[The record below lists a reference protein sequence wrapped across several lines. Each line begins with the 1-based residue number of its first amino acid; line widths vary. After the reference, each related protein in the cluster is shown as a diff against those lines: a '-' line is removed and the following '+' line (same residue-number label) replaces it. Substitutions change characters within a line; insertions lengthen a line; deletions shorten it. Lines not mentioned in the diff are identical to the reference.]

1 MRTDSSNRQ
10 QSSTIDWLAHP
21 RSSWRCLVPRL
32 LPRLAEDALA
42 EPRSFWPAV
51 GLGWR
56 SCCWRRVC
64 CAESVWEGPA
74 TEVMVRAPPPRT
86 EDQHLERSSPV
97 GQAGRYG
104 PGVLQGGRSDR
115 LRGECAA
122 IRVLF
127 GGEEALPTPA
137 GPKRQAVRSHTQ
149 HTPSQMATAACFD
162 NGNAR
167 LCTRPGPSRFAQCV
181 RPPRPAAAH
190 LQICWP
196 GPHHTYA
203 LSNCRQL
210 SSVVSWLQVRA
221 PCSSSRP
228 LIRALFARLRPL
240 PGRAPPPT
248 SLW

>member
-1 MRTDSSNRQ
+1 MQIIVGRVCDTAMTSQDGRPLGAVPTGFHGDLRPWSAGQKPLRWPAPETSTPIPRRMRTDSSNRQ
-10 QSSTIDWLAHP
+10 QSPTIDWLAHP

-32 LPRLAEDALA
+32 LPRLTEDALA

-127 GGEEALPTPA
+127 GGGGGLANTSRA
-137 GPKRQAVRSHTQ
+137 QTTGRSIPHTA
-149 HTPSQMATAACFD
+149 HTIP
-162 NGNAR
+162 NGDG
-167 LCTRPGPSRFAQCV
+167 C
-181 RPPRPAAAH
+181 
-190 LQICWP
+190 
-196 GPHHTYA
+196 
-203 LSNCRQL
+203 
-210 SSVVSWLQVRA
+210 
-221 PCSSSRP
+221 
-228 LIRALFARLRPL
+228 LF
-240 PGRAPPPT
+240 
-248 SLW
+248 

>member
-1 MRTDSSNRQ
+1 MASVGGRVAGGVSVAPSRSGRGRRQRLWSVRRRPGLRTNTWSG
-10 QSSTIDWLAHP
+10 
-21 RSSWRCLVPRL
+21 PRL
-32 LPRLAEDALA
+32 WVKRGDMVLESCKAAALTGCVENA
-42 EPRSFWPAV
+42 QPSGSF
-51 GLGWR
+51 L
-56 SCCWRRVC
+56 
-64 CAESVWEGPA
+64 
-74 TEVMVRAPPPRT
+74 
-86 EDQHLERSSPV
+86 
-97 GQAGRYG
+97 
-104 PGVLQGGRSDR
+104 
-115 LRGECAA
+115 
-122 IRVLF
+122 

-203 LSNCRQL
+203 LSDCRQL

>member
-1 MRTDSSNRQ
+1 MASVRNLNTYPRRMRTDSSNRQ

-86 EDQHLERSSPV
+86 EGQHLERSSPV

-127 GGEEALPTPA
+127 GRRPCQHRPTTGRSIPHPAHTIPNGDGCLFGQRECPPLHQAWPVSVCAMRASSAPCGSTPA
-137 GPKRQAVRSHTQ
+137 DLLAWAASYICPVRL
-149 HTPSQMATAACFD
+149 PSTVV
-162 NGNAR
+162 G
-167 LCTRPGPSRFAQCV
+167 
-181 RPPRPAAAH
+181 
-190 LQICWP
+190 
-196 GPHHTYA
+196 
-203 LSNCRQL
+203 RQL
-210 SSVVSWLQVRA
+210 AASACSLQ
-221 PCSSSRP
+221 
-228 LIRALFARLRPL
+228 
-240 PGRAPPPT
+240 
-248 SLW
+248 